1 MNFWV
6 GIVTEEVF
14 ELKLKHKSLD
24 EKRKQV
30 LNKIIDTK
38 GLLSLITF

>member
-14 ELKLKHKSLD
+14 ELKLKLKSLD